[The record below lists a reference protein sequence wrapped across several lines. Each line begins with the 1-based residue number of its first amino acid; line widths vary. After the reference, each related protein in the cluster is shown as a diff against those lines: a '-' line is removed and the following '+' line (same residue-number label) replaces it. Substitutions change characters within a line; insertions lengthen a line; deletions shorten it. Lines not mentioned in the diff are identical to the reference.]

1 MEVRQKTMLI
11 SICDDAIEGYT
22 DVKMKYLQSWGL
34 SFFSSNLICFIEFD
48 EEGMKTN
55 KLP

>member
-34 SFFSSNLICFIEFD
+34 PFFSSNLICFIEFD

>member
-1 MEVRQKTMLI
+1 MEVRQKAMLI

-22 DVKMKYLQSWGL
+22 DMKMKYLQSREL
-34 SFFSSNLICFIEFD
+34 LFFPSNLICFIEFD
-48 EEGMKTN
+48 EEGINTN